1 MKALTQSC
9 FPGLVRP
16 TPKIIQFGEGNFLR
30 AFFDW
35 QIDIINETLGED
47 WGVTVVR
54 PIAGGVPFS
63 LNDQDGLYHAVT
75 RGVDKDGKPTVDM
88 RLVKSVLGEISAYD
102 DYAGYLALAHNPEYR
117 VIVSNTT
124 EAGIVFDEK
133 CKFDD
138 KPPAT
143 FPAKLTRLL
152 WERFTACKG
161 DVAQGF
167 QIFPCELIDDN
178 AGNLKRCVEQYIAAW
193 KLDAAFADWV
203 AKAVSFYNTLV
214 DRIVPGFPREEADAL
229 YAELGVTDRFLVAAE
244 RFYLFVIER
253 KPGQPALLIPFEK
266 AGLEVIVT
274 EDIKPYKERKVAIL
288 NGGHTSLAPL
298 ALLSGV
304 ETVGD
309 ALNDP
314 ALRGF
319 LAGLFKEEI
328 MPYISLP
335 PKESEAFAAEVLRR
349 FENPFIRH
357 LWYDISLNSIAKFKA
372 RVLPRMLACHAKTG
386 KAPRHMSLA
395 LAAWLLFYL
404 GKHPHAAKF
413 PPRDSDDVLQTVGKL
428 AAIADPA
435 AQVDAF
441 LLEKSFWDDAFS
453 SRELRAG
460 VLAAYKELLAVG
472 GNPAAL
478 LKVPA

>member
-1 MKALTQSC
+1 MKALTQAC
-9 FPGLVRP
+9 FPGLARP
-16 TPKIIQFGEGNFLR
+16 TPRIIQFGEGNFLR

-35 QIDIINETLGED
+35 QIDIVNEVLKED

-75 RGVDKDGKPTVDM
+75 RGVGKDGKPGVDK
-88 RLVKSVLGEISAYD
+88 RLVKSVLKEISAYD
-102 DYAGYLALAHNPEYR
+102 DYAGFLALAHNPDYR

-143 FPAKLTRLL
+143 YPAKLTRLL

-178 AGNLKRCVEQYIAAW
+178 AGALKTCVGQYIAAW
-193 KLDAAFADWV
+193 KLDPAFADWV
-203 AKAVSFYNTLV
+203 GKAVSFYNTLV
-214 DRIVPGFPREEADAL
+214 DRIVPGFPRDEADAL

-253 KPGQPALLIPFEK
+253 KPGQPALLIPLEK
-266 AGLEVIVT
+266 AGLDVIVT

-288 NGGHTSLAPL
+288 NGGHTALAPL

-304 ETVGD
+304 ETVGE
-309 ALNDP
+309 ALND
-314 ALRGF
+314 ATLRGF
-319 LAGLFKEEI
+319 LSGLFKDEI

-335 PKESEAFAAEVLRR
+335 PNESEAFAAEVLRR

-372 RVLPRMLACHAKTG
+372 RVLPRMLACFAKTG
-386 KAPRHMSLA
+386 KAPRHMCLA

-413 PPRDSDDVLQTVGKL
+413 PPRDSDDILNKIKELSG
-428 AAIADPA
+428 IENADA
-435 AQVDAF
+435 LVDAF
-441 LLEKSFWDDAFS
+441 LLEKSFWDDAFAAK
-453 SRELRAG
+453 ELRAG
-460 VLAAYKELLAVG
+460 VAAAYKDLVAA
-472 GNPAAL
+472 NSKPMAL
-478 LKVPA
+478 LKEMA